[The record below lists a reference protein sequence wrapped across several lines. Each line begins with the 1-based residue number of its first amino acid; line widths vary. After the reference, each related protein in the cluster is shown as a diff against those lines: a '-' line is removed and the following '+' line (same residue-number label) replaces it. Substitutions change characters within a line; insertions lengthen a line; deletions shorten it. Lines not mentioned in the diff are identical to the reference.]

1 MREFIRRIKNLWRLS
16 AYKIDI
22 LSESVAL
29 KKDIPTVKKKLAKII
44 EEKEDYFKDDSTH
57 K

>member
-1 MREFIRRIKNLWRLS
+1 MRELIRRIKNLWRLS

-29 KKDIPTVKKKLAKII
+29 KKDIPTVQKKLAKII
-44 EEKEDYFKDDSTH
+44 EEKEDYFKDDTPH